1 MSLQKNNNPTEG
13 ILEASVAS
21 MNINEMSAQKLPSNL
36 PNLQQT
42 NENGDD
48 YDMQQNNILNTNS
61 IENAGD
67 SRS

>member
-48 YDMQQNNILNTNS
+48 YDI
-61 IENAGD
+61 
-67 SRS
+67 